1 MKIYRPGF
9 RMAKEK
15 PTMAA
20 NALGMLSLIIVLA
33 AGIYLALLLV
43 ELRKVNIRKLQEQG
57 RRVIAI
63 VTKVEQEQEERGNPE
78 VPRIDYVYYIE
89 AEWTDPH
96 TGNTYQFRSN
106 RLTSSPKEYTPGTF
120 VHVLI
125 DPKNPARYALELPE
139 YDVYS

>member
-1 MKIYRPGF
+1 MKIFLPGF
-9 RMAKEK
+9 RRVKEK

-20 NALGMLSLIIVLA
+20 DALAILSLIIVLA
-33 AGIYLALLLV
+33 AAIYLALLLV
-43 ELRKVNIRKLQEQG
+43 ELRKADTRKLQEQG

-63 VTKVEQEQEERGNPE
+63 VTNVEREREERGNPE
-78 VPRIDYVYYIE
+78 VPRIDYGYYIE
-89 AEWTDPH
+89 AEWTDPR
-96 TGNTYQFRSN
+96 TVNTYQFRSN
-106 RLTSSPKEYTPGTF
+106 RLASSPKEYTPGTF